1 MIDPKST
8 TLHMIGNGHLDPVWL
23 WQWPEGFQE
32 AKATVRSA
40 LDRMNEF
47 PDFIFTSSSAAIY
60 EWIEENDPA
69 IFEEIKARVAE
80 GRWKLCGGWWI
91 QPDCNIPSGESFV
104 RHGLY
109 GQRYFRE
116 KFGVTAT
123 VGYNVDSFGHAGSFP
138 QFFRKMGIDSYVFM
152 RPGPHE
158 KDLPGSIF
166 WWESND
172 GARVLTYRIPYAY
185 TTRSI
190 EGLHEHMLKN
200 AELARA
206 DFPEMMC
213 FYGVGN
219 HGGGPTIES
228 LNKLAEWNDDPAFPT
243 MIQSS
248 PREFFDRVL
257 ASEIDIP
264 VVHDD
269 LQHHASGCYAAH
281 SGIRRWNRQAENLLI
296 SAEKWSSVA
305 TRILGRPYPV
315 DLTHAWKQVLFNQF
329 HDILAGTS
337 LEAAYDDARD
347 TYGEAMAIA
356 RRRQTHALHAIAW
369 QIDIPLREETTPIVV
384 FNPHAWP
391 VSATVELEIGNFA
404 RNTRSFALEDESGAG
419 VPVQLVQSQATVD
432 HWRHRIAFTTE
443 LPPLGYRTYHASQ
456 PEIAPERPATLR
468 TTSNTIENEFLLLE
482 IGPETGTIA
491 RLLDKR
497 ASVDLISSGGASA
510 VVIDDPSDTWS
521 HGVLRFD
528 REIGRFTARTVSVIE
543 HGPVRAAIRVE
554 SVYERSTLV
563 QDFLLAAGSDQ
574 IEVRVTV
581 DWRERFKALKLFFPL
596 NLESTSTTYEIPYGV
611 QERPEN
617 GEEEPGQAWIDMT
630 GAIPGTE
637 TAYGLSLL
645 NDGKYSFHSTPG
657 TLALTVLRSPIY
669 AHHDPYVPEPDGH
682 YSFMDQGVQHF
693 AYALAPHAGD
703 WRTGGAVRRAAEL
716 NQPAIAMLET
726 FHPGTLP
733 RASSFA
739 SIDAES
745 VVLSV
750 LKQAESGGDLI
761 VRLYETAGE
770 ETPARFSLSA
780 WNREIPLSFSPY
792 EIKTVR
798 IPADGEAIEVDLL
811 EEAISNARP

>member
-1 MIDPKST
+1 MTDPKST
-8 TLHMIGNGHLDPVWL
+8 TLHMIGNAHLDPVWL

-60 EWIEENDPA
+60 EWIEENEPSL
-69 IFEEIKARVAE
+69 FEEVKARVAE

-91 QPDCNIPSGESFV
+91 QPDCNIPSGESLV
-104 RHGLY
+104 RQGLY
-109 GQRYFRE
+109 GQRYFQE
-116 KFGVTAT
+116 KFGLTAT
-123 VGYNVDSFGHAGSFP
+123 VGYNVDSFGHAGTLP
-138 QFFRKMGIDSYVFM
+138 QILRKMGIDSYVFM

-158 KDLPGSIF
+158 MDLPGPIF
-166 WWESND
+166 WWESSD
-172 GARVLTYRIPYAY
+172 GSQVLIYRIPYAY
-185 TTRSI
+185 TAGRSLD
-190 EGLHEHMLKN
+190 ELRSHVLKN
-200 AELARA
+200 AGEARA
-206 DFPEMMC
+206 DYPEMMC

-219 HGGGPTIES
+219 HGGGPTIAS
-228 LNKLAEWNDDPAFPT
+228 LHAIAEWNGDPAFPT

-248 PREFFDRVL
+248 PREFFDHVL
-257 ASEIDIP
+257 AAGIDIP
-264 VVHDD
+264 VVRTD
-269 LQHHASGCYAAH
+269 LQHHAAGCYSAH
-281 SGIRRWNRQAENLLI
+281 SGVKRWNRQAENLLI
-296 SAEKWSSVA
+296 AAEKWSSAASRV
-305 TRILGRPYPV
+305 LGRPYPA
-315 DLTHAWKQVLFNQF
+315 DLTQAWKQVLFNQF

-356 RRRQTHALHAIAW
+356 RRRQTHALQAIAW
-369 QIDIPLREETTPIVV
+369 QIDIPLRKETTPIIA

-391 VSATVELEIGNFA
+391 IRATVELEIGNFG
-404 RNTRSFALEDESGAG
+404 RNTRSFALEDETGFN
-419 VPVQLVQSQATVD
+419 VPIQLVQSLATVD
-432 HWRHRIAFTTE
+432 HWRHRIAFTAE

-456 PEIAPERPATLR
+456 PEIAPELPTTLQ
-468 TTSNTIENEFLLLE
+468 TNDNIIENEHLLLE
-482 IGPETGTIA
+482 IDRESGTIA

-497 ASVDLISSGGASA
+497 NGTEIINGSGASA

-528 REIGRFTARTVSVIE
+528 REIGRFAARSVSVIE

-554 SVYERSTLV
+554 SAYERSTMV

-574 IEVRVTV
+574 VEVRVTV
-581 DWRERFKALKLFFPL
+581 DWHEQFKALKLFFPL
-596 NLESTSTTYEIPYGV
+596 NLEATSTTYEVPYSI

-630 GAIPGTE
+630 GVIPATE

-645 NDGKYSFHSTPG
+645 NDSKYSFHSTPG

-669 AHHDPYVPEPDGH
+669 AHHEPYIPEPGGY
-682 YSFMDQGVQHF
+682 YSFMDQGIQHF
-693 AYALAPHAGD
+693 SYVLGPHPGD
-703 WRTGGAVRRAAEL
+703 WRSGGAVRRAAEA

-726 FHPGTLP
+726 FHSGTLP
-733 RASSFA
+733 QVSSFA
-739 SIDAES
+739 SVDADAI
-745 VVLSV
+745 VLSV
-750 LKQAESGGDLI
+750 LKQAEDGGDLI

-770 ETPARFSLSA
+770 AANALLSLPA
-780 WNREIPLSFSPY
+780 WDRELPLSFAPY

-798 IPADGEAIEVDLL
+798 IPADSSKEVIEVNLL
-811 EEAISNARP
+811 ETS

>member
-1 MIDPKST
+1 MTDPKST
-8 TLHMIGNGHLDPVWL
+8 TLHMIGNAHLDPVWL

-40 LDRMNEF
+40 LDRINEF
-47 PDFIFTSSSAAIY
+47 PEFIFTSSSPAIY

-80 GRWKLCGGWWI
+80 GRWKLCGGWWV

-109 GQRYFRE
+109 GQRYFQE
-116 KFGVTAT
+116 KFGLIAS
-123 VGYNVDSFGHAGSFP
+123 VGYNVDSFGHAGTFP
-138 QFFRKMGIDSYVFM
+138 QIFRKMGIDSYIFM

-158 KDLPGSIF
+158 MELPGPIF

-172 GARVLTYRIPYAY
+172 GSRVLTYRIPHAY
-185 TTRSI
+185 TAGRSI
-190 EGLHEHMLKN
+190 EELREHILSN
-200 AELARA
+200 AAEARA
-206 DFPEMMC
+206 DYPEMMC

-219 HGGGPTIES
+219 HGGGPTIAN
-228 LNKLAEWNDDPAFPT
+228 LHAIAEWNNDPEFPT

-248 PREFFDRVL
+248 PREFLDRVL
-257 ASEIDIP
+257 ASGIDIP

-269 LQHHASGCYAAH
+269 LQHHASGCYSVH
-281 SGIRRWNRQAENLLI
+281 SGIKRWNRQAENLLL

-305 TRILGRPYPV
+305 TRLLGRPYPA
-315 DLTHAWKQVLFNQF
+315 DLTGAWKQVLFNQF

-391 VSATVELEIGNFA
+391 VSATVELEIGNFG
-404 RNTRSFALEDESGAG
+404 RNTRSFALENDQGAL

-432 HWRHRIAFTTE
+432 HWRHRIAFTTD
-443 LPPLGYRTYHASQ
+443 LPPLGYRTFHASQ
-456 PEIAPERPATLR
+456 PETAPEPQTPLQIGDHR
-468 TTSNTIENEFLLLE
+468 IQNEHLLLE
-482 IGPETGTIA
+482 IDSQSGTIE
-491 RLLDKR
+491 RLFDKHNG
-497 ASVDLISSGGASA
+497 VEIITGNGASA
-510 VVIDDPSDTWS
+510 IVIDDPSDTWS

-528 REIGRFTARTVSVIE
+528 REIGRFTAKRVSIIE
-543 HGPVRAAIRVE
+543 QGPVRAGIRVE
-554 SVYERSTLV
+554 SEYGNSAIM
-563 QDFLLAAGSDQ
+563 QDFLLVAGADQ

-581 DWRERFKALKLFFPL
+581 DWHEHFKALKLAFPL
-596 NLESTSTTYEIPYGV
+596 NLTATNTTYEIPYGI

-630 GAIPGTE
+630 GVIPGGE

-645 NDGKYSFHSTPG
+645 NDGKYSFHSIPG

-682 YSFMDQGVQHF
+682 YSFMDQGIQHF
-693 AYALAPHAGD
+693 TYVLAPHAGN
-703 WRTGGAVRRAAEL
+703 WRVGGAVRRAAEL
-716 NQPAIAMLET
+716 NQPAVAMLET
-726 FHPGTLP
+726 FHAGTLP
-733 RASSFA
+733 RSASFTSVDTD
-739 SIDAES
+739 SI
-745 VVLSV
+745 VVSV
-750 LKQAESGGDLI
+750 LKQAEDGSALI
-761 VRLYETAGE
+761 IRLYETAGE
-770 ETPARFSLSA
+770 STNARLSLPA
-780 WNREIPLSFSPY
+780 WNREIPLSFTPY
-792 EIKTVR
+792 EIKTLRV
-798 IPADGEAIEVDLL
+798 PADGEAFEVNLL
-811 EEAISNARP
+811 EI